1 MTIPALPNTFV
12 TEFNGIANFDII
24 EMDMITDF
32 LGFDQPEVPPF
43 NDRLDTAGFGDTY
56 FINNCGALF
65 LVILAIFLLWVFVLC
80 CSKKN
85 FCGFK

>member
-1 MTIPALPNTFV
+1 
-12 TEFNGIANFDII
+12 
-24 EMDMITDF
+24 MITEF

-65 LVILAIFLLWVFVLC
+65 LVILAIFLLWVL
-80 CSKKN
+80 
-85 FCGFK
+85 